1 MARKEFTEEE
11 LAILRNNPYVKNVTQ
26 CKIRF
31 TVAFKKR
38 FWEEYQR
45 SRPIAAIVADMG
57 IDSEILGNNRLYGIA
72 QHIKDAANSGEGF
85 RDYYKSERGYGKN
98 VAELPTSR
106 ALTQLQHEFSYMK
119 QEMEFIKKIISLG
132 TKKRQK

>member
-11 LAILRNNPYVKNVTQ
+11 LDILRNNPYVKNVTQ

-31 TVAFKKR
+31 TVAFKER

-45 SRPIAAIVADMG
+45 SRPIAAIIADMG
-57 IDSEILGNNRLYGIA
+57 IDPKILGSNRLYGIA

-85 RDYYKSERGYGKN
+85 RDYYKSDRGYGKN
-98 VAELPTSR
+98 VAELPTSK
-106 ALTQLQHEFSYMK
+106 ALTQLQHEVSYMK

-132 TKKRQK
+132 REGKQK